1 MARVEIALPEKF
13 LFTTRIPVRA
23 DDINFAQHL
32 GNDRVLVMLQESR
45 IQFFKWLGY
54 DEADVEGTS
63 MIMADSALKYI
74 SEGFHGDVLRFEI
87 SITEWSRCGFD
98 IVYKL
103 TNENSG
109 DLLAVGKTG
118 LVFFNYDTRKVQNVP
133 DAFRSRIDSMIAEL
147 A

>member
-13 LFTTRIPVRA
+13 LFATRIPVRA

-103 TNENSG
+103 TNENTD
-109 DLLAVGKTG
+109 DLLAIAKTG
-118 LVFFNYDTRKVQNVP
+118 LVFFDYKSRKVQNVP
-133 DAFRSRIDSMIAEL
+133 TAFKQRIESMLAEL
-147 A
+147 V